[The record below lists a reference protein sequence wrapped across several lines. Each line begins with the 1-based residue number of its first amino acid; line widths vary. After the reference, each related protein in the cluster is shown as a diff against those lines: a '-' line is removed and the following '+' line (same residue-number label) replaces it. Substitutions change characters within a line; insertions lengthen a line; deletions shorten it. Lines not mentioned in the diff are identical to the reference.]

1 MEQQMTSWLTP
12 RQFLELHKGKLGR
25 NSLYDHI
32 RDKTVP
38 SVRLGRKILI
48 PADALERML
57 VKDIGES

>member
-1 MEQQMTSWLTP
+1 MVLQVSNWLTP

-25 NSLYDHI
+25 NTLYEHI

-57 VKDIGES
+57 ETGSRES